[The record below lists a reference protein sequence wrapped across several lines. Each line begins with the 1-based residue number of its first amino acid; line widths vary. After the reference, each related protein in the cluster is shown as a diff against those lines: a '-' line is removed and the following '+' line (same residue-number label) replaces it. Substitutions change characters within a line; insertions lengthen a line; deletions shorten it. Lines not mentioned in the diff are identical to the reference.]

1 MKTSGPDIITELRE
15 KLQFN
20 IGRHLYGILGSYQL
34 LGNFELNGI
43 AQSTLPSGE
52 AFPSPV
58 NLSRHLLANIKDD
71 DLKKLIRDEGRR
83 PQAIKR
89 ALNYTLNNTLAKL
102 LIDTNVLILK
112 NLELVFAYDLDL
124 SLFRTR
130 ATNQNH
136 ILLLLPGE
144 RRSDH
149 ITIFHEANVRSHRSL
164 PQNLIADNHLWELSN
179 G

>member
-1 MKTSGPDIITELRE
+1 MKTSGPEIITELRE

-20 IGRHLYGILGSYQL
+20 IGRHLFGILGSYHL
-34 LGNFELNGI
+34 LENFEQNDL
-43 AQSTLPSGE
+43 AQSTLPSSIP
-52 AFPSPV
+52 FPHPI
-58 NLSRHLLANIKDD
+58 NLSQHLLANFGDN

-83 PQAIKR
+83 PQAVKR
-89 ALNYTLNNTLAKL
+89 ALNNTLNNVLGNL
-102 LIDTNVLILK
+102 LFEKNVLVLK
-112 NLELVFAYDLDL
+112 SLELIFAYDLDL

-149 ITIFHEANVRSHRSL
+149 ITIFHEADVRFHRSL
-164 PQNLIADNHLWELSN
+164 PQNLIADNHLWELYN